1 MFASGHA
8 PAGKIAG
15 DLYRLGLNRNLMR
28 ALELKIPP
36 PVVALLVAAAMWGIS
51 LTTPSVEAPALAR
64 VVAAIAIALA
74 GVGFAI
80 AGSLAFRRAKT
91 TVNPLK
97 PETTTSLVTSGVYR
111 FTRNPMY
118 IGLALVLLGWAVFVS
133 SALALLGP
141 LVFILYLSRFQIV
154 PEERVL
160 SGMSGTAY
168 SAYQAKVRRWL

>member
-1 MFASGHA
+1 M
-8 PAGKIAG
+8 
-15 DLYRLGLNRNLMR
+15 N

-36 PVVALLVAAAMWGIS
+36 PVVALLIAAAMWGIS
-51 LTTPSVEAPALAR
+51 LATLSAEVSAPIR

-74 GVGFAI
+74 GVGIAI
-80 AGSLAFRRAKT
+80 SGTIAFRRART

-97 PETTTSLVTSGVYR
+97 PETTSSLVTSGVYR

-118 IGLALVLLGWAVFVS
+118 VGLALLLLAWAAFLS

-141 LVFILYLSRFQIV
+141 LVFILYISRFQIV

-160 SGMSGTAY
+160 SGMFGAAY
-168 SAYQAKVRRWL
+168 STYQAKVRRWL